1 MQGSTSFIVS
11 AIYRGSGLEKN
22 VNTSWVNLLGLVVW
36 IRAKIFPILYFS
48 RIYQ

>member
-1 MQGSTSFIVS
+1 MQGSASFIVG

-22 VNTSWVNLLGLVVW
+22 VNTSWVNLLGLVEW
-36 IRAKIFPILYFS
+36 MSDDFPNFIKR